1 MRFLASVLLWCALFA
16 LLVGAA
22 VAYVDPRGEFGRDGF
37 PKVTLDARRQKLDL
51 FAAYHRE
58 APVTGLI
65 LGSSRSMKIDPSL
78 LDGARG
84 LRYFNFTVDAARAED
99 YLALYRYARAQ
110 GAQIRDVL
118 IGLDIEALHGSD
130 RPFVNHR
137 NNAQLRQYVEDR
149 QAGLVSLAANVSR
162 AKELLTTS
170 YLRDTARVLIASR
183 HPEAQVPFM
192 QFTKSGYLHYPGRER
207 QRAQGTFDLQR
218 EIAACVPNYLTIYGD
233 MTAVSARRLAQLE
246 TLVREVEA
254 GGGRVTIWLTPLQ
267 VQTVDALS
275 ERTHYR
281 RLYQV
286 TRTAMTALVSRT
298 NAAFMDFSRAE
309 RFGATE
315 ADWYDC
321 AHIDDAGA
329 AHLVRAVLEGKA
341 SASKLVSRAFQAP

>member
-1 MRFLASVLLWCALFA
+1 MRFLAVVLLWCALFA

-37 PKVTLDARRQKLDL
+37 PKVTLDARRQKMAL
-51 FAAYHRE
+51 FEDYHRA

-65 LGSSRSMKIDPSL
+65 LGSSRSMKIDPHL
-78 LDGARG
+78 LDAARG

-110 GAQIRDVL
+110 GAQIKDVL

-130 RPFVNHR
+130 HPFVNYR
-137 NNAQLRQYVEDR
+137 NNAQLRRYVEDR
-149 QAGLVSLAANVSR
+149 PAALVTLAATVSR
-162 AKELLTTS
+162 SKALLTTS
-170 YLRDTARVLIASR
+170 YLRDTVKVLNAAR
-183 HPEAQVPFM
+183 HPEARVPFM

-218 EIAACVPNYLTIYGD
+218 EIEACVPNYLTIYRD
-233 MTAVSARRLAQLE
+233 MTALSARRLAHLE

-281 RLYQV
+281 DLYQA
-286 TRTAMTALVSRT
+286 TRAAMTALAGRT
-298 NAAFMDFSRAE
+298 GAAFMDFSRPA

-315 ADWYDC
+315 TDWYDC

-329 AHLVRAVLEGKA
+329 THLVRAVLQGKV
-341 SASKLVSRAFQAP
+341 SSSSLVGRADPAR